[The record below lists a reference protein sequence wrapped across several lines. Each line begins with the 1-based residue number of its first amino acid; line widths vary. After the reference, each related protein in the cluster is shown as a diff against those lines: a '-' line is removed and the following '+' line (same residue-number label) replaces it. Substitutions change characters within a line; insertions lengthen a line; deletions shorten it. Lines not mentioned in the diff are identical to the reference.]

1 MCGRFTLRTPARDL
15 VEVFELLREPELTPR
30 FNIAPTSQVAVV
42 RQVGNFRELSSMR
55 WGLVPPWSKDPKAG
69 LPLINAR
76 AETLA
81 TKPAFRSAF
90 KRRRC
95 LIPADGFYEWQKIA
109 GAKVKQPLYIRF
121 AKDRPFAFAGLWEKW
136 HNDEGSTLESC
147 AIITTEPNDVM
158 RPIHDRMPVIL
169 PDEEYARWLDS
180 KNEDVE
186 ELQEL
191 LRPYPAEEMAAFP
204 ITTFVNS
211 PRNDGPECIAKL
223 SA

>member
-1 MCGRFTLRTPARDL
+1 
-15 VEVFELLREPELTPR
+15 
-30 FNIAPTSQVAVV
+30 
-42 RQVGNFRELSSMR
+42 MR
-55 WGLVPPWSKDPKAG
+55 WGLVPTWSKDPKAG
-69 LPLINAR
+69 PPIINAR

-109 GAKVKQPLYIRF
+109 GAKVKQPFYIRL

-136 HNDEGSTLESC
+136 HNDEGSLLESC
-147 AIITTEPNDVM
+147 TIVTTEPNDVM
-158 RPIHDRMPVIL
+158 RPLHDRMPVIL
-169 PDEEYARWLDS
+169 PDEEYARWLDP
-180 KNEDVE
+180 KNEDVD

-191 LRPYPAEEMAAFP
+191 LRPYPAEEIAACP

-211 PRNDGPECIAKL
+211 PRNDGPECITRL
-223 SA
+223 SP